1 MVSPATDALT
11 EEWERVRRWPDEDR
25 RELVSRL
32 LRSLQQSPSAAPSAA
47 PSDVAPAQL
56 IGAWAD
62 GSPPT
67 DEEVAQILEDERLR
81 KHG

>member
-32 LRSLQQSPSAAPSAA
+32 LRSLQQSPSAAPS
-47 PSDVAPAQL
+47 DVAPTQL

-62 GSPPT
+62 VSPPT
-67 DEEVAQILEDERLR
+67 DEEVAQILEDERQR

>member
-32 LRSLQQSPSAAPSAA
+32 LRSLQQSPSAAPS
-47 PSDVAPAQL
+47 DVAPAQL

-62 GSPPT
+62 VSPPT
-67 DEEVAQILEDERLR
+67 DEEVAQILEDERQR